1 MSKLLWACN
10 VTREKSLRPERQK
23 ENTMLVSLNVKNLA
37 LIDAAEVNFGKGLN
51 IMSGETGAGKSIII
65 GSVNLALGAKADKD
79 IIRTG
84 ADYALVELLF
94 QTDAKEVETLL
105 EEYDLPV
112 EEDGTVIISRKIQ
125 QTRSIFKVNGET
137 ATAKQ
142 VKSLAEYLLDIHGQH
157 EHQSLLRKKKQQEIL
172 DAYAWNDLQ
181 EIYESYQE
189 EYQMLQLAKQE
200 LSENAL
206 DEDARLREI
215 ELAQYEINEIEAAG
229 IVAGEDEEL
238 EKKYQTLL
246 HGRKIVESVSTAL
259 FATGSDMDQAGS
271 QIGRA
276 LRELNSVASYDD
288 RLGTLTEQLGEIDS
302 LLSDFHRELADYV
315 EEMDFSEE
323 AFAEIENRLNVLNHL
338 KAKYGKS
345 LEKVTEYA
353 DERQVQLDKLL
364 DYDAY
369 LNGLKLKVQK
379 LSDACMDKAL
389 NMSDIRQKAAKQLSD
404 ELKQALMDL
413 NFLHVELEI
422 AVEREQTLT
431 SLGLDTI
438 TFLISTNPGQGLKPL
453 QDVASGGELSRIMLG
468 LKTVL
473 AKDSIDTLIFDEIDA
488 GISGKTAW
496 KVSEKLGL
504 LSKEHQIICITHLP
518 QIAAMAD
525 AHFLIEKSVEE
536 GVTTTKLCE
545 LFGEEQIRELARMLG
560 GGEITDAAMEN
571 ARDLLKQ
578 SAVLK

>member
-1 MSKLLWACN
+1 
-10 VTREKSLRPERQK
+10 
-23 ENTMLVSLNVKNLA
+23 MLVSLNVKNLA
-37 LIDAAEVNFGKGLN
+37 LIDATEVNFGKGLH

-79 IIRTG
+79 IIRNG
-84 ADYALVELLF
+84 AEYALVELLF

-105 EEYDLPV
+105 EEYDLPI
-112 EEDGTVIISRKIQ
+112 EEDGTIIISRKVQ
-125 QTRSIFKVNGET
+125 PTRSVFKVNGET

-181 EIYESYQE
+181 KIYESYQE

-200 LSENAL
+200 LSENVL

-215 ELAQYEINEIEAAG
+215 ELAQYEIQEIEAAG
-229 IVAGEDEEL
+229 IVVGEDEEL
-238 EKKYQTLL
+238 EKKYQTLV
-246 HGRKIVESVSTAL
+246 HGRKIVESASVAL
-259 FATGSDMDQAGS
+259 LATSSDMEQAGS

-345 LEKVTEYA
+345 LKKVDDYA
-353 DERQVQLDKLL
+353 QERQTQLDKLL

-369 LNGLKLKVQK
+369 LNALKAKVQK
-379 LSDACMDKAL
+379 LNDTCMDKAL
-389 NMSDIRQKAAKQLSD
+389 QMSDIRQKAAKHLAD
-404 ELKQALMDL
+404 ELKQALTDL

-422 AVEREQTLT
+422 AVEREQALT

-525 AHFLIEKSVEE
+525 THFLIEKSVEE

-545 LFGEEQIRELARMLG
+545 LSEEEKICELARMLG

>member
-1 MSKLLWACN
+1 
-10 VTREKSLRPERQK
+10 
-23 ENTMLVSLNVKNLA
+23 MLVSLNVKNLA
-37 LIDAAEVNFGKGLN
+37 LIDAAEVNFGKGLH

-79 IIRTG
+79 IIRNG
-84 ADYALVELLF
+84 AEYALVELLF

-105 EEYDLPV
+105 KEYDLPV
-112 EEDGTVIISRKIQ
+112 EEDGTIIISRKIQ
-125 QTRSIFKVNGET
+125 PTRSIFKVNGET

-172 DAYAWNDLQ
+172 DDYAWNELQ
-181 EIYESYQE
+181 EIYKSYQE
-189 EYQMLQLAKQE
+189 AYQMLQMAKQE

-206 DEDARLREI
+206 DEDARLREM
-215 ELAQYEINEIEAAG
+215 ELAQYEIREIEAAG
-229 IVAGEDEEL
+229 IVIGEDEEL

-246 HGRKIVESVSTAL
+246 HGRKIVESASVAL
-259 FATGSDMDQAGS
+259 MTTGSNMDQAGS

-276 LRELNSVASYDD
+276 LRELTGVASYDD
-288 RLGTLTEQLGEIDS
+288 RLETLTAQLGEIDC
-302 LLSDFHRELADYV
+302 LLSDFHRELTDYI
-315 EEMDFSEE
+315 EDMDFSEE

-345 LEKVTEYA
+345 LEKVREYA
-353 DERQVQLDKLL
+353 HERQEQLDKLL
-364 DYDAY
+364 DYDTY
-369 LNGLKLKVQK
+369 LNALKAKVQK
-379 LSDACMDKAL
+379 LNETCMNKAL
-389 NMSDIRQKAAKQLSD
+389 EMSDIRKKAAKKLAD
-404 ELKQALMDL
+404 ELKQALTDL
-413 NFLHVELEI
+413 NFLHVELEV
-422 AVEREQTLT
+422 AVEREPLLT
-431 SLGLDTI
+431 SSGFDAI

-525 AHFLIEKSVEE
+525 THFLIEKSVKE

-545 LFGEEQIRELARMLG
+545 LSKDERIRELARMLG

-571 ARDLLKQ
+571 AKDLLNQ
-578 SAVLK
+578 SAAFK